1 MKTSRIAGL
10 LSTIGLGAGLMYL
23 FDPEKGRGRRS
34 STLDKLRKAGRQGS
48 RKITATGRDL
58 GHRAKGLAA
67 TGKQRFGKEQQ
78 VPDGRLVERVRAE
91 MGHHVSNA
99 QALTVSAMNGRIT
112 LSGPVLQSE
121 VDDLLSAVSSVP
133 GVREVESRLEVGEH
147 PTTGEPS
154 SPGSEAV
161 RPN

>member
-23 FDPEKGRGRRS
+23 FDPEKGRSRRS
-34 STLDKLRKAGRQGS
+34 LTFDKLRKTGRQGS

-67 TGKQRFGKEQQ
+67 TGKQRFEKEQ

-99 QALTVSAMNGRIT
+99 HALTVSAMNGRIT

-121 VDDLLSAVSSVP
+121 VDELLSAVSSVP
-133 GVREVESRLEVGEH
+133 GVREVESRLEVGEQ

-154 SPGSEAV
+154 SPDGEAV
-161 RPN
+161 RLN